1 MRGRMVDMEHM
12 SLEQKEAQVKKY
24 FRNVIMG
31 YLACDIHTL
40 LNSELDEKIEGGC
53 SAPLAMTV
61 FSAMNQLGY
70 LTSKKNTD
78 EIVKEARTEECIKE
92 FCNDWM
98 KKDLK
103 AHVLTQMAFGKPT
116 KVLILTPPHWL
127 TAEKPVETGKVVEP
141 KKGKKVAKEE
151 IPIIDK

>member
-1 MRGRMVDMEHM
+1 MNKTTMANMIGEYG
-12 SLEQKEAQVKKY
+12 K
-24 FRNVIMG
+24 
-31 YLACDIHTL
+31 
-40 LNSELDEKIEGGC
+40 NS
-53 SAPLAMTV
+53 
-61 FSAMNQLGY
+61 
-70 LTSKKNTD
+70 
-78 EIVKEARTEECIKE
+78 
-92 FCNDWM
+92 NDWM

>member
-1 MRGRMVDMEHM
+1 MEITIPSDFVKAGQNIFQDDIVVLQNEGEWGTMTDSKSGKEKKILRFDM
-12 SLEQKEAQVKKY
+12 K
-24 FRNVIMG
+24 
-31 YLACDIHTL
+31 LA
-40 LNSELDEKIEGGC
+40 N
-53 SAPLAMTV
+53 
-61 FSAMNQLGY
+61 
-70 LTSKKNTD
+70 D
-78 EIVKEARTEECIKE
+78 EIKTYTMNKTTMANMIGEYGKNS
-92 FCNDWM
+92 NDWM